1 MSGRGVEDAV
11 EQIRVDEDLAR
22 QVVAA
27 GAPALGAFDLT
38 DAEATAVVDALRLD
52 LGVRGDDD
60 DVEGFSLSFGMPLDN
75 LIGVGRQ
82 LGVQNLGGPQA
93 AGWIQRN
100 REGWIERGGPGGQV
114 L

>member
-22 QVVAA
+22 WVAVD
-27 GAPALGAFDLT
+27 GVPALGAFELT
-38 DAEATAVVDALRLD
+38 GPEATAVVDALRLD
-52 LGVRGDDD
+52 LGVGDDE
-60 DVEGFSLSFGMPLDN
+60 VAGFSFSFGVPLDN

-82 LGVQNLGGPQA
+82 LGVQHLGGDD
-93 AGWIQRN
+93 GGRVDRQRGN
-100 REGWIERGGPGGQV
+100 DGWIERQGPGGQV